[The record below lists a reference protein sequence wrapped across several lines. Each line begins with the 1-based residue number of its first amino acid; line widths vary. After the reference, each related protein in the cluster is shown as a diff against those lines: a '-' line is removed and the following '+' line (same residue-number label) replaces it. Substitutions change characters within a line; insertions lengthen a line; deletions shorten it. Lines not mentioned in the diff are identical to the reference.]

1 MPLTEDQSLM
11 WVGRS
16 AALWK
21 DAQRAH
27 PEVTAVNWNVGS
39 GNMYEVIVSI
49 KKRME
54 TEAWNVISSVLSGP
68 SLVKY
73 CMVVDDDVD
82 IFDQRQLGWVMAT
95 RVQPERDVH
104 VFPKMVGAL
113 LDPSSSLFSQTSKMG
128 VDATIPL
135 DEERWHY
142 EMVRVPGSDHVT
154 WMDGD
159 G

>member
-1 MPLTEDQSLM
+1 
-11 WVGRS
+11 
-16 AALWK
+16 
-21 DAQRAH
+21 
-27 PEVTAVNWNVGS
+27 
-39 GNMYEVIVSI
+39 MYEVIVSI

-73 CMVVDDDVD
+73 CMVVDDDID

-104 VFPKMVGAL
+104 IFPKMVGAL

-128 VDATIPL
+128 IDATVPL

-142 EMVRVPGSDHVT
+142 EMVRVPGSDEVT
-154 WMDGD
+154 WVDGH